1 MGSSAALAMAP
12 IAVRNKVVFISPT
25 ASNPKLTMAGDY
37 FFRVC
42 PSDAYEGEFVANVA
56 YNKLKVRRV
65 SILYINNDYGIGLKD
80 SFKKV
85 FEKLNGDIISEG
97 SFNEGDSDF
106 RSQLAKI

>member
-1 MGSSAALAMAP
+1 
-12 IAVRNKVVFISPT
+12 
-25 ASNPKLTMAGDY
+25 
-37 FFRVC
+37 
-42 PSDAYEGEFVANVA
+42 
-56 YNKLKVRRV
+56 
-65 SILYINNDYGIGLKD
+65 LYINNDYGIGLKD